1 MLNTSGMSN
10 TQFLSTAE
18 VAELTGRDVATIGRW
33 ANNGKLPPIFK
44 GKGLRGGYLFNRE
57 AVDALLEELQVGASK

>member
-18 VAELTGRDVATIGRW
+18 VAELTGLHVATIGRW
-33 ANNGKLPPIFK
+33 ADSGKLAPVFK
-44 GKGLRGGYLFNRE
+44 GKGLRGAYLFNRE
-57 AVDALLEELQVGASK
+57 DVDALLEELQVGASK